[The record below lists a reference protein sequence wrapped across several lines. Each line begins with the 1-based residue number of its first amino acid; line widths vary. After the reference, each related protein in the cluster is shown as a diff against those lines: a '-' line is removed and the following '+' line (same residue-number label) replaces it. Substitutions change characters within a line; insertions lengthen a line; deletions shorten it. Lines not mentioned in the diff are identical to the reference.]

1 MKFFGKKKDEN
12 KLDQDKAKPKTV
24 AHPELKVI
32 SGSSVSKSTPT
43 PTQPPAEPE
52 QDELIPHVDNVI
64 IVASGKGGVGKS
76 TVAVNIA
83 IALSEICDKVGLL
96 DSDVYGPSIPTM
108 MGIRE
113 QPKTNENK
121 KLIPLKSHN
130 ISLMSIGFMVSEE
143 QALIWRGPMIHSAI
157 RQMLG
162 DVIWD
167 DLDYLV
173 IDMPPGTGDAQLS
186 LSQTLPLTGAIIVT
200 TPQDVALADVRRSIG
215 MCNRMNVPML
225 GIIENMSYFI
235 SPDNQKRVAIFGS
248 CFGKKMSEDLGI
260 PLLGQIPIDPKICEC
275 GDLGVPITVAYPES
289 PQSEAFRHA
298 AQQLIEQVK
307 EIEQDDLTI
316 T

>member
-1 MKFFGKKKDEN
+1 MKFFGKKKDEE
-12 KLDQDKAKPKTV
+12 KLDQEKVKPKTV

-43 PTQPPAEPE
+43 PKQPPSEPE
-52 QDELIPHVDNVI
+52 QEELIPHVDNVS
-64 IVASGKGGVGKS
+64 IVASGKGVVGKS

-113 QPKTNENK
+113 QPKTTENK
-121 KLIPLKSHN
+121 KLIPLQSHN

-162 DVIWD
+162 EVIWD

-173 IDMPPGTGDAQLS
+173 IDMQQGTGDAQLS
-186 LSQTLPLTGAIIVT
+186 LSQTLPLTGAVIVT

-235 SPDNQKRVAIFGS
+235 SPENQKRVAIFGS
-248 CFGKKMSEDLGI
+248 GGGKKMSEDLGI

>member
-32 SGSSVSKSTPT
+32 SGSSVSKSIPT

-235 SPDNQKRVAIFGS
+235 SPENQKRVAIFGS
-248 CFGKKMSEDLGI
+248 GGGKKMSEDLGI

>member
-130 ISLMSIGFMVSEE
+130 ISLM
-143 QALIWRGPMIHSAI
+143 
-157 RQMLG
+157 
-162 DVIWD
+162 
-167 DLDYLV
+167 
-173 IDMPPGTGDAQLS
+173 
-186 LSQTLPLTGAIIVT
+186 
-200 TPQDVALADVRRSIG
+200 
-215 MCNRMNVPML
+215 
-225 GIIENMSYFI
+225 
-235 SPDNQKRVAIFGS
+235 
-248 CFGKKMSEDLGI
+248 
-260 PLLGQIPIDPKICEC
+260 
-275 GDLGVPITVAYPES
+275 
-289 PQSEAFRHA
+289 
-298 AQQLIEQVK
+298 
-307 EIEQDDLTI
+307 
-316 T
+316 

>member
-1 MKFFGKKKDEN
+1 
-12 KLDQDKAKPKTV
+12 
-24 AHPELKVI
+24 
-32 SGSSVSKSTPT
+32 
-43 PTQPPAEPE
+43 
-52 QDELIPHVDNVI
+52 
-64 IVASGKGGVGKS
+64 
-76 TVAVNIA
+76 
-83 IALSEICDKVGLL
+83 
-96 DSDVYGPSIPTM
+96 
-108 MGIRE
+108 
-113 QPKTNENK
+113 
-121 KLIPLKSHN
+121 
-130 ISLMSIGFMVSEE
+130 MVSEE

-186 LSQTLPLTGAIIVT
+186 LSQTLPLTGAVIVT

-235 SPDNQKRVAIFGS
+235 SPENQQRVAIFGS
-248 CFGKKMSEDLGI
+248 GGGKKMSEELGI

-298 AQQLIEQVK
+298 AQQIIEQVK
-307 EIEQDDLTI
+307 ENEQDDLTL

>member
-76 TVAVNIA
+76 VNIA

-143 QALIWRGPMIHSAI
+143 QALIWRGLMIHSAI

-235 SPDNQKRVAIFGS
+235 SPENQKRVAIFGS
-248 CFGKKMSEDLGI
+248 GGGKKMSEDLGI